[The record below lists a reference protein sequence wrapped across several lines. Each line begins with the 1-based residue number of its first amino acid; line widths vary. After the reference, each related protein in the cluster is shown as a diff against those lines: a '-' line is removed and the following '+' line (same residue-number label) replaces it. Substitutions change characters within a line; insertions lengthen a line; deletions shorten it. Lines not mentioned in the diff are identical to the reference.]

1 MSRCSAAAWTETHPV
16 KQAPQWA
23 DSPVTSVRSFFLS
36 VLSFPER
43 VHCRGRAGLVVC
55 PLTV

>member
-23 DSPVTSVRSFFLS
+23 DSPVTVLLEVFFCQFCPFLRGYIVGAGRVWWC
-36 VLSFPER
+36 VL
-43 VHCRGRAGLVVC
+43 
-55 PLTV
+55 